1 LDLIRR
7 LSIVVV
13 FFALAFTSFNLFCQE
28 SGKSSPFAASATTEQ
43 VIKLNEQLMAA
54 EVQPDVTFV
63 ESILADD
70 YSHTHANGIVQT
82 KAEFM
87 EGLKSGSH
95 GYAMLELT
103 DVHARAYGTTVI
115 VEGHVHIKGTNMGKQ
130 TAEGHNLFSEVWV
143 QQGGKWRLAAWLTL
157 RLPTPAAG
165 Q

>member
-1 LDLIRR
+1 VRR
-7 LSIVVV
+7 RSVLAV
-13 FFALAFTSFNLFCQE
+13 FITLALVSVTLFCQE
-28 SGKSSPFAASATTEQ
+28 SARSSQSAAGADIEQ

-54 EVQPDVTFV
+54 EVQPDVAFV
-63 ESILADD
+63 DGILTDD
-70 YSHTHANGIVQT
+70 YTHTHANGIRQS

-95 GYAMLELT
+95 GYALLDLS
-103 DVHARAYGTTVI
+103 DVHARAYGATVI

-130 TAEGHNLFSEVWV
+130 TGEGHNLFSEVWV

-157 RLPTPAAG
+157 RLPAPAAG

>member
-1 LDLIRR
+1 MRR
-7 LSIVVV
+7 VSIPVVV
-13 FFALAFTSFNLFCQE
+13 IALALVPVALFCQE
-28 SGKSSPFAASATTEQ
+28 SATSSRSAAGVNIEQ

-54 EVQPDVTFV
+54 EIQPDVAFV
-63 ESILADD
+63 DSVLADD
-70 YSHTHANGIVQT
+70 YSHTHANGIKQS

-95 GYAMLELT
+95 GYALLDLS
-103 DVHARAYGTTVI
+103 DVQVRAYGATVI

-130 TAEGHNLFSEVWV
+130 TGEGHNLFSEVWV

-157 RLPTPAAG
+157 RLPAPAAG

>member
-1 LDLIRR
+1 MKRFSMLAACFL
-7 LSIVVV
+7 
-13 FFALAFTSFNLFCQE
+13 ALALAPIASFGRE
-28 SGKSSPFAASATTEQ
+28 SAKPSPAADGANIDQ

-54 EVQPDVTFV
+54 EVQPDVAFV
-63 ESILADD
+63 DSVLADD
-70 YSHTHANGIVQT
+70 YSHTHANGIVQS

-103 DVHARAYGTTVI
+103 DVHGRAYGSTVI
-115 VEGHVHIKGTNMGKQ
+115 VEGHVHIKGTSMGKQ

-157 RLPTPAAG
+157 RLPAPASPA

>member
-1 LDLIRR
+1 MRR
-7 LSIVVV
+7 LSVLAV
-13 FFALAFTSFNLFCQE
+13 FVTLALVPVSLFCQG
-28 SGKSSPFAASATTEQ
+28 SAKSMPSAAGANLED

-54 EVQPDVTFV
+54 EVKPDIAFV
-63 ESILADD
+63 DSILADD
-70 YSHTHANGIVQT
+70 YSHTHANGVVQS

-95 GYAMLELT
+95 GYALLDLT
-103 DVHARAYGTTVI
+103 DVHARAYGATVI

-130 TAEGHNLFSEVWV
+130 TGEGRNLFSDVWV

-157 RLPTPAAG
+157 RLPAPAAA